1 MNLNEMR
8 MQIDFKIVNNVK
20 FLLSPPCI
28 TFFFLK
34 LGKVKPLSEHDYKLG
49 EISSHSPPLNQSLPK
64 EKIQCII
71 TITVNLM

>member
-1 MNLNEMR
+1 MNPNEMR

-28 TFFFLK
+28 TFFFK
-34 LGKVKPLSEHDYKLG
+34 LRKLKPLSKHDYKLR
-49 EISSHSPPLNQSLPK
+49 EISSHSPPRNQSLPK
-64 EKIQCII
+64 EEMQRIF